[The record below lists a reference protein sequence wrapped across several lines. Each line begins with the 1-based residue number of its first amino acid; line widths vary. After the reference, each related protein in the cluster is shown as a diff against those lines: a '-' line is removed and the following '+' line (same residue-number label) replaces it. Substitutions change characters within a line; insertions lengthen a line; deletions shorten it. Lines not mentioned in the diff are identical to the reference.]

1 MVKFTDDQRRAIEEK
16 SNLIVSA
23 SAGSGK
29 TTVLIEKLVGI
40 IKNGG
45 DLRRIVVMTFTNLTA
60 TELKEKLRDAL
71 TSAIRES
78 DDNAAHYRR
87 QLDYLEFADIST
99 IHTFCYNLYK
109 RYYNE
114 IGGDASAEILEE
126 SDASALLDE
135 SVNTVL
141 DDKLKHGTAE
151 EKALIWRYYGRDR
164 SARRLKNMIKSVRE
178 YFTSL
183 PSPTDFVSA
192 TTEDSKRPFE
202 ERTASKAFLNY
213 IRKRAARLYPIADK
227 LLSESERCDD
237 KIAERM
243 LETTTALR
251 VSLYALM
258 QSDSLKAISR
268 EAMAIEQRSFTT
280 AKCDSPEGEELKSSV
295 RSLHSACT
303 ELFKT
308 IRETI
313 GEYEEEK
320 RRAEESSLY
329 ASVLFGMV
337 AETEKLY
344 AEKKRADS
352 KLDFADLERYAVEI
366 LDLDEPRA
374 EIEESYDLVFLDEYQ
389 DTSRIQER
397 ILETIGKHARIFV
410 VGDVKQSIY
419 RFRLADPEIFVSRY
433 NRYKAG
439 TNGRTIRFNHNFRSD
454 RRVLDFVNKL
464 FDPLMTEDFGGIDY
478 ETEARLVA
486 GNEKYPTETSEPAV
500 AVYTFEKSSRASTP
514 PEDEFYDIEK
524 DVNFKE
530 DDEDSEGIFIANKI
544 LSMVGKDFYDASK
557 DVVRPI
563 RYSDVAILTQ
573 RNASADKVTTLIKS
587 LGIPAY
593 RYGDGGDNYPA
604 DRELIYSY
612 LRLLYNLHDDENLIR
627 VMLSPLFSFSEKDLF
642 DIRSSVEKTYFW
654 ETVLEYKG
662 DQTLE
667 NKVESFLRTVR
678 GHRLFSSTVGVK
690 ELVERVTEDLGIDA
704 FILSGTDGEERIAL
718 HNAFVS
724 KLSGLQVADTLSGFL
739 RYIDEGGSISLDAP
753 SDGGDAVNVMTVHK
767 SKGLE
772 FPAVFLP
779 YFNTSFS
786 KGKPGAKDVYLDR
799 DLGIALRYY
808 DDDDKLVADTVFTE
822 IFKLRAREKEK
833 EERLRLLYVA
843 TTRAKNH
850 LFITATENKTEK
862 KLLFADEA
870 DSFYDFFGYSLRR
883 DPSLGFYK
891 EKIVPEDV
899 EREEES
905 IEVSDRKFD
914 FSSLES
920 VYPYE
925 EATTFPV
932 KYSVSELNSEGFS
945 PAVYR
950 TDDEE
955 NIGAISAETGT
966 VYHKV
971 LENVDI
977 FRAEKGDVEEVVD
990 ELLKRG
996 ELTAEEASGVDCG
1009 LISEVL
1015 KTDVFD
1021 ELRGMEVSREAP
1033 FMLYVPARDVVDG
1046 TSLED
1051 KVLVQ
1056 GVIDLVGIDEEGA
1069 VLVDYKYT
1077 SLPSSAVVKK
1087 YKKQLGVYR
1096 IAVERLLDKRV
1107 RRAVL
1112 VLIRTAEAVEMP
1124 LD

>member
-1 MVKFTDDQRRAIEEK
+1 MVKFTDDQRQAIEEK

-45 DLRRIVVMTFTNLTA
+45 DLRRIVVMTFTALTA

-71 TSAIRES
+71 TSAIRASE
-78 DDNAAHYRR
+78 DNAAHYRK

-114 IGGDASAEILEE
+114 VGGDASAEILEE
-126 SDASALLDE
+126 SDAAALLDE
-135 SVNTVL
+135 SVDQVL
-141 DDKLKHGTAE
+141 DDKVKHGSAE
-151 EKALIWRYYGRDR
+151 EKALVWRYYGRDR

-183 PSPTDFVSA
+183 PSPEDFVRA
-192 TTEDSKRPFE
+192 TEEDRSKPFE
-202 ERTASKAFLNY
+202 ERAASKAFLNY
-213 IRKRAARLYPIADK
+213 IRKKAARLYPIADR
-227 LLSESERCDD
+227 LVAESETCDD
-237 KIAERM
+237 KIASRM

-258 QSDSLKAISR
+258 QSDSLRGIAK
-268 EAMAIEQRSFTT
+268 EAMAIEPRAFTT
-280 AKCDSPEGEELKSSV
+280 AKSASPEGEELKASV
-295 RSLHSACT
+295 RSLHYACAD
-303 ELFKT
+303 LFKT
-308 IRETI
+308 IRDTI

-320 RRAEESSLY
+320 RRAEDSSLY
-329 ASVLFGMV
+329 SSALFGMV
-337 AETEKLY
+337 EETEKLY
-344 AEKKRADS
+344 SEKKRADS
-352 KLDFADLERYAVEI
+352 KLDFADLERYAVRI
-366 LDLDEPRA
+366 LDLEGPGA
-374 EIEESYDLVFLDEYQ
+374 EIESSYDLVFLDEYQ
-389 DTSRIQER
+389 DTSRIQEK
-397 ILETIGKHARIFV
+397 ILETIGRRAKIFV

-433 NRYKAG
+433 NRYKVG
-439 TNGRTIRFNHNFRSD
+439 SDGRTIRFNHNFRSD

-478 ETEARLVA
+478 MSEARLVA
-486 GNEKYPTETSEPAV
+486 GNERYPQETEEPAA
-500 AVYTFEKSSRASTP
+500 AVYTFEKPTPLSTP
-514 PEDEFYDIEK
+514 PEDEFYDIAG
-524 DVNFKE
+524 DVNFKT
-530 DDEDSEGIFIANKI
+530 DDEDSEGEFIADKI
-544 LSMVGKDFYDASK
+544 ISMVGKEFYDASL
-557 DVVRPI
+557 DSYRPL
-563 RYSDVAILTQ
+563 RYSDIAILTQ
-573 RNASADKVTTLIKS
+573 RNSSADKITTLVKS
-587 LGIPAY
+587 RGIPAY
-593 RYGDGGDNYPA
+593 RYGDGGDNYPR

-642 DIRSSVEKTYFW
+642 DIRSAEEKTYFW

-662 DQTLE
+662 NQTL
-667 NKVESFLRTVR
+667 KIKIDDFLSTVR
-678 GHRLFSSTVGVK
+678 GHRLLSATVGVK
-690 ELVERVTEDLGIDA
+690 ELVERVCEELGVDA
-704 FILSGTDGEERIAL
+704 YILSGADGEERIAL

-724 KLSGLQVADTLSGFL
+724 KLSGLQVADTLSSFL
-739 RYIDEGGSISLDAP
+739 RYVDEGGSISLDAP
-753 SDGGDAVNVMTVHK
+753 SNGEDAVNVMTVHK

-772 FPAVFLP
+772 FPVVFLP

-786 KGKPGAKDVYLDR
+786 KGKPSGGDVYLDR
-799 DLGIALRYY
+799 ELGISLRYY
-808 DDDDKLVADTVFTE
+808 DDDNKLVADTVFTE
-822 IFKLRAREKEK
+822 IFKLRDREKEK

-850 LFITATENKTEK
+850 LFITTTENKTEK

-870 DSFYDFFGYSLRR
+870 DSFYDLLEYSTRR
-883 DPSLGFYK
+883 NPSLAFYK
-891 EKIVPEDV
+891 EKVSMKKVSPTETTS
-899 EREEES
+899 EECGE
-905 IEVSDRKFD
+905 KFD
-914 FSSLES
+914 FSSLEGS
-920 VYPYE
+920 YPYE
-925 EATTFPV
+925 EATSFPV

-955 NIGAISAETGT
+955 NVSAVSAETGT

-971 LENVDI
+971 LENVDL
-977 FRAEKGDVEEVVD
+977 FRTEKGDVEEVV
-990 ELLKRG
+990 ETLKLTG
-996 ELTAEEASGVDCG
+996 ELTEEEASSVDCR
-1009 LISEVL
+1009 LVADVL
-1015 KTDVFD
+1015 KLDVFD
-1021 ELRGMEVSREAP
+1021 ELRRMEVRREAP
-1033 FMLYVPARDVVDG
+1033 FMLYVPARDVIDD
-1046 TSLED
+1046 TRLED

-1056 GVIDLVGIDEEGA
+1056 GVIDLVGLGEDA

-1077 SLPSSAVVKK
+1077 SLPPSVVAKK
-1087 YKKQLGVYR
+1087 YAKQLRVYR
-1096 IAVERLLDKRV
+1096 IAVERLLGKRV